1 MKGGISMTAVKEEA
15 IKLIKNLP
23 DEITWDDLIY
33 EFYVKEKI
41 ERGLKDIEE
50 GRTVSHEEIKKRFL
64 K

>member
-1 MKGGISMTAVKEEA
+1 MTAIKEEA
-15 IKLIKNLP
+15 IKLINNLP

-50 GRTVSHEEIKKRFL
+50 GRTVSLEDAEKML
-64 K
+64 LSDLE